1 MGKVT
6 GFMEAPR
13 RTPHRRDKT
22 ERVGDWQE
30 VYLKWD
36 ESEARR
42 QASRC
47 MDCGVPF
54 CNSGCPLGNLI
65 PDFND
70 FIYHG
75 NWEEAIQRLHAT
87 NNFPEFTGRICPA
100 PCEASCTLSVNSDPV
115 TIEMI
120 EKQIVEHAWENGW
133 IKPEPASIKT
143 QKKVAVIGSGP
154 AGLAAAQ
161 QLARAG
167 HTVTVYE
174 RNEQIGG
181 LLALGIPEFKLE
193 KSVVERRVNQL
204 RGEGVR
210 FRVSTDV
217 GVDVTHEQLL
227 ERYDAICLSG
237 GSTVPRD
244 LPVEGRDLKG
254 IYFAMELLT
263 QQNRKLK
270 GQEFPPEENIDVVNK
285 NVVIIGGG
293 DTGADCLGTSHRQ
306 GAGNIV
312 QMEILP
318 RPSESRIDTNPW
330 PQWPTIFRTSSAH
343 EEGGDRDFNVLTNRF
358 VGDDDGNLIRLEC
371 ARVEWVKDEETGQFN
386 MNKVPGS
393 EFEIKAEAVFLAMGF
408 LHPQHNGLLD
418 SLGVDYDPRGNVAAD
433 GRMRTNLD
441 KVFACGDMQRGQSLV
456 VHAIASGRRAA
467 RQIDIF
473 LTGESQLP
481 TVTGYARPPIMARS
495 AVAENSND

>member
-1 MGKVT
+1 MGKIT
-6 GFMEAPR
+6 GFMEAMR
-13 RTPHRRDKT
+13 RTPSRRDKT
-22 ERVGDWQE
+22 DRINDWQE
-30 VYLKWD
+30 VYLEWED
-36 ESEARR
+36 TEARR

-65 PDFND
+65 PEFND

-75 NWEEAIQRLHAT
+75 NWEEALERLHAT

-100 PCEASCTLSVNSDPV
+100 PCETSCTLSVNSDPV

-120 EKQIVEHAWENGW
+120 EKAIVDRGWDEGW
-133 IKPEPASIKT
+133 IKPQPSTNKT
-143 QKKVAVIGSGP
+143 GQKVAVVGSGP

-174 RNEQIGG
+174 RDEYIGG

-193 KSVVERRVNQL
+193 KHVVERRVNQL
-204 RGEGVR
+204 RSEGVR
-210 FRVSTDV
+210 FRVGVNV
-217 GVDVTHEQLL
+217 GVDVTHDQLL

-237 GSTVPRD
+237 GSTIPRD

-254 IYFAMELLT
+254 VYFALEFLT
-263 QQNRKLK
+263 QQNLKLR

-285 NVVIIGGG
+285 KVVIIGGG

-306 GAGNIV
+306 GASNII
-312 QMEILP
+312 QMEIMH
-318 RPSESRIDTNPW
+318 RPSETRIDTNPW

-343 EEGGDRDFNVLTNRF
+343 EEGGDRDFNVLTKRF
-358 VGDDDGNLIRLEC
+358 VGDDEGNLKHLEC
-371 ARVEWVKDEETGQFN
+371 ARVEWVKDEETGRFD
-386 MNKVPGS
+386 MKEIPGT
-393 EFEIKAEAVFLAMGF
+393 EFVIEADAVFLAMGF
-408 LHPQHNGLLD
+408 VQPQHEGLLD
-418 SLGVDYDPRGNVAAD
+418 ALGVDYDSRGNVAAD
-433 GRMRTNLD
+433 GSMRTNLD

-473 LTGESQLP
+473 LTGASRLP
-481 TVTGYARPPIMARS
+481 TVTGYARPPIMARAGS
-495 AVAENSND
+495 NSD

>member
-1 MGKVT
+1 
-6 GFMEAPR
+6 MEAVR
-13 RTPHRRDKT
+13 RIPLRRDKVT
-22 ERVGDWQE
+22 RLEDWKE
-30 VYLKWD
+30 VYLEWD
-36 ESEARR
+36 ESDARR

-54 CNSGCPLGNLI
+54 CNSSCPLGNLI
-65 PDFND
+65 PEFND

-75 NWEEAIQRLHAT
+75 NWEEAVERLHAT

-100 PCEASCTLSVNSDPV
+100 PCEASCTLSVNNDPV

-120 EKQIVEHAWENGW
+120 EKQIVEHAWKEGW
-133 IKPEPASIKT
+133 IKPQPAKLKSG
-143 QKKVAVIGSGP
+143 KKVAVIGSGP
-154 AGLAAAQ
+154 AGLATAQ

-174 RNEQIGG
+174 RNEYIGG

-193 KSVVERRVNQL
+193 KDVIERRVNQL
-204 RGEGVR
+204 RGEGLK
-210 FRVSTDV
+210 FRVNTNV
-217 GVDVTHEQLL
+217 GVDVTPEELL
-227 ERYDAICLSG
+227 ADFDAICLSG
-237 GSTVPRD
+237 GSTIPRD

-254 IYFAMELLT
+254 VYFAMEFLT
-263 QQNRKLK
+263 QQNRKLR

-285 NVVIIGGG
+285 KVIIIGGG

-306 GAGNIV
+306 GAANII
-312 QMEILP
+312 QMEIMP
-318 RPSESRIDTNPW
+318 RPSETREATNPW

-343 EEGGDRDFNVLTNRF
+343 EEGGDRDFNVLTKRF
-358 VGDDDGNLIRLEC
+358 VGDDEGNLKLLEC
-371 ARVEWVKDEETGQFN
+371 ARVEWVKDEETGRFN
-386 MNKVPGS
+386 MNEVPGS
-393 EFEIKAEAVFLAMGF
+393 EFTIEADAVFLAMGF

-418 SLGVDYDPRGNVAAD
+418 DLGVDYDPRGNVAAD
-433 GRMRTNLD
+433 GSLRTNLD

-473 LTGESQLP
+473 LTGESRLP
-481 TVTGYARPPIMARS
+481 TVRGYARPPIM
-495 AVAENSND
+495 VTVGSNND